1 MLDLLDHPQKH
12 LPLYALTS
20 FGSNFEGMLNVR
32 MCKLSNTQGYS
43 RINRSTSQSALF
55 LTLCVSLCLFS
66 PSSPQL

>member
-43 RINRSTSQSALF
+43 RINRSTSQKCSVF
-55 LTLCVSLCLFS
+55 DVVCLTLFIQ
-66 PSSPQL
+66 P